1 VGNLETLKAI
11 TSFSFFSDNI
21 ENGINEFS
29 SFGIMSFGPVISGSS
44 LSENEVIGSEELS
57 ERSGSDRVHGTG
69 F

>member
-1 VGNLETLKAI
+1 VGDLETLKAI

-21 ENGINEFS
+21 ENGVNKFS

-57 ERSGSDRVHGTG
+57 ERSGSDGVHGTG

>member
-11 TSFSFFSDNI
+11 ASFSFFSDNI
-21 ENGINEFS
+21 ENGVNKFS

-57 ERSGSDRVHGTG
+57 ERSGSDGVHGTG

>member
-1 VGNLETLKAI
+1 VSDLETLKAI

-21 ENGINEFS
+21 ENGINKFS
-29 SFGIMSFGPVISGSS
+29 SFSIVSFGPVISGSS

-57 ERSGSDRVHGTG
+57 ERSGSDGVHGTG